1 MDIFRRKLMLVTI
14 GTWRVKLVMRKQMTP
29 LAIWLENHEKNLV
42 WTTYASSDSTGKTR
56 TAPLLEKRTDRN
68 RFAPSEK
75 SKNITVYMIKC
86 LLTECRA
93 GRENVWLEGRTYWP
107 NTARPMRPDW
117 NAFLSNSI
125 RKELRW
131 KCSDESS
138 TAGNNTIR
146 KLSLHFWIL
155 KIIL

>member
-1 MDIFRRKLMLVTI
+1 MDIVRRKLMLVTI

-42 WTTYASSDSTGKTR
+42 WTAYASSDSTGKTR
-56 TAPLLEKRTDRN
+56 TAALLEKRTDRN

-117 NAFLSNSI
+117 NAFLSNQK
-125 RKELRW
+125 RAKAELNVQM
-131 KCSDESS
+131 KAAPQE
-138 TAGNNTIR
+138 
-146 KLSLHFWIL
+146 
-155 KIIL
+155 IILSESFRYTFGF

>member
-1 MDIFRRKLMLVTI
+1 MDIVRRKLMLVTI

-29 LAIWLENHEKNLV
+29 LAIWLENHEKKLV
-42 WTTYASSDSTGKTR
+42 WTTYASSDSSGKTR

-107 NTARPMRPDW
+107 KTARPMRPDW

-138 TAGNNTIR
+138 TAGNN
-146 KLSLHFWIL
+146 LSESFRYTFGY
-155 KIIL
+155 

>member
-1 MDIFRRKLMLVTI
+1 
-14 GTWRVKLVMRKQMTP
+14 MTP

-93 GRENVWLEGRTYWP
+93 GLENVWLEGRTY
-107 NTARPMRPDW
+107 
-117 NAFLSNSI
+117 
-125 RKELRW
+125 
-131 KCSDESS
+131 
-138 TAGNNTIR
+138 
-146 KLSLHFWIL
+146 
-155 KIIL
+155 